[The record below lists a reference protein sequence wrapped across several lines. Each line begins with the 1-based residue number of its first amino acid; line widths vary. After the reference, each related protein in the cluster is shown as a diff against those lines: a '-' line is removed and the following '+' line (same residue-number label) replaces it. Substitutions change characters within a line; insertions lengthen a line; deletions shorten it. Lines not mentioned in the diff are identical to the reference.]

1 MHFIDFLLHLICFI
15 CWMLKTI
22 YIFSIDYLI
31 PIIGH
36 VIPVVVKYLS
46 QLFAF
51 LLRIFFTYISPC
63 VIQLLNGTTYVF
75 TRVLNALSVASMT
88 VIESDV
94 NLEYAHAILMAT
106 ILVVFIY
113 FHVTEKIAR
122 FFYGWYQIVSL
133 YLRFLLN
140 ILKMLRFCLK
150 FCYRT
155 INALLF
161 GKTKESK
168 AGEAVTSKKG
178 KHHHRNDHNHL
189 QKSQENGVNG
199 TSSLVNGSKS
209 N

>member
-15 CWMLKTI
+15 CWMLKAI

-36 VIPVVVKYLS
+36 IIPVLIKYLS

-51 LLRIFFTYISPC
+51 LLRIFFTYVSPC
-63 VIQLLNGTTYVF
+63 VIQLLNGTTYIF
-75 TRVLNALSVASMT
+75 TKALNAISVASMT
-88 VIESDV
+88 IIESDV

-106 ILVVFIY
+106 ILVVIIY

-122 FFYGWYQIVSL
+122 FFYGWYQIISL

-140 ILKMLRFCLK
+140 ILKMLRFCLM
-150 FCYRT
+150 FSYRG
-155 INALLF
+155 IKVLVF
-161 GKTKESK
+161 GRPKDSIDDETTTPTTKK
-168 AGEAVTSKKG
+168 RKQ
-178 KHHHRNDHNHL
+178 HRPT
-189 QKSQENGVNG
+189 QVNGVNG
-199 TSSLVNGSKS
+199 TSSLNGSKL